1 MTHSQFSHSARL
13 RTVSPSFLLLSK
25 HIDNPD
31 AYPVQ
36 IMICLDETNW
46 TKFKLCR
53 EEEEFKLKVDDVN
66 FDELEFRA
74 ASLAP

>member
-1 MTHSQFSHSARL
+1 MRTFSLSII
-13 RTVSPSFLLLSK
+13 LLSK

-36 IMICLDETNW
+36 IAICLDESNW

-53 EEEEFKLKVDDVN
+53 EEEQFKLKVDDLEARIRLECN
-66 FDELEFRA
+66 SELVVGEDGVK
-74 ASLAP
+74 P